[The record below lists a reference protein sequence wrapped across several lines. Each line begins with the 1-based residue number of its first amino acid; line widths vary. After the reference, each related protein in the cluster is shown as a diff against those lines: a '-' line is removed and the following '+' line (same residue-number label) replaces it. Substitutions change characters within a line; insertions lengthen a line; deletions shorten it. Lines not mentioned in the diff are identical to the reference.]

1 MSLQERHLETL
12 SRLIPAGAAAMSLLL
27 GSATPSEANLTDA
40 QPSASASIRVSEHLR
55 AIREAVSAVDIQVAD
70 VRPVPRWHNS
80 VQHWTKWGNV
90 GWSKW
95 APPPPN

>member
-1 MSLQERHLETL
+1 MSLQEKYLTIL

-40 QPSASASIRVSEHLR
+40 QPSASASVRVSEHLR
-55 AIREAVSAVDIQVAD
+55 AVREAVSAVDIEIAD
-70 VRPVPRWHNS
+70 ARVIPRWHNS
-80 VQHWTKWGNV
+80 VHNWTKWGN